1 MEHLIQEAL
10 DLILAGHCEEALTCL
25 DQVAVEELQSGVKV
39 EFLYWRSYALSNLH
53 RFEEA
58 ERLLRD
64 GIREYQSEGRFF
76 RSLGQLLSEAGRE
89 NESLIYFAKASELMP
104 EDSTT
109 AYEWGFAL
117 FKLERDDEAI
127 EQFNDA
133 LTIDPKCAD
142 AIRYLGEI
150 FCSREEYEQA
160 YLSYRAYL
168 HHNPDDHVILV
179 EAAICLSDL
188 EQFEEAFEY
197 YERAANVNREYLYTY
212 YNWSVSLWRS
222 GDLDK
227 AVLRIRECL
236 QSNSFFPLGWM
247 LLGRL
252 QLALGNKENALKTM
266 ERAMK
271 SIRRRKPAD
280 TEMVCWCYESY
291 FETMIEMEKLEEAEA
306 IFWECARSNILSEN
320 LLTQYN
326 SFSSVEADKLC
337 LWWILLDVRLYKP
350 TPAEDLDGE
359 LAGGYLVGFNVLAH
373 DPDEAVDYAI
383 DFERTLSEG
392 DALVEECL
400 LRDTRL
406 KDVPGVCRVYPNRN
420 YYLAT

>member
-10 DLILAGHCEEALTCL
+10 DLILAGQCEEALTCL
-25 DQVAVEELQSGVKV
+25 DQVTVDDLQSGVRV

-58 ERLLRD
+58 ESVLRD
-64 GIREYQSEGRFF
+64 GIREYQNEGRFF
-76 RSLGQLLSEAGRE
+76 RSLGLLLSEAGRE

-104 EDSTT
+104 DDSTT

-117 FKLERDDEAI
+117 YKLERDDEAI
-127 EQFNDA
+127 ERFNDV

-150 FCSREEYEQA
+150 YCSREDYEQA
-160 YLSYRAYL
+160 YLSYHNYL
-168 HHNPDDHVILV
+168 HHNPEDHVILV
-179 EAAICLSDL
+179 EASICLSDL
-188 EQFEEAFEY
+188 ERFEEAFEY
-197 YERAANVNREYLYTY
+197 YERAAKVNREYVYTY

-222 GDLDK
+222 GDLNK

-236 QSNSFFPLGWM
+236 QINSSFPLGWM

-252 QLALGNKENALKTM
+252 QLALGNEESALKTM
-266 ERAMK
+266 GRAMK
-271 SIRRRKPAD
+271 FIQRRKPAD
-280 TEMVCWCYESY
+280 DDMVCWCYESY
-291 FETMIEMEKLEEAEA
+291 FETMIEVGKPEAAEA

-320 LLTQYN
+320 LLVHYN
-326 SFSSVEADKLC
+326 SLSAAQTDNLC

-350 TPAEDLDGE
+350 APAADLDGE
-359 LAGGYLVGFNVLAH
+359 NAGGYLVGFNVLAH

-392 DALVEECL
+392 DAFVEECL
-400 LRDTRL
+400 LRDTRIE
-406 KDVPGVCRVYPNRN
+406 DVPGVCRVYTNRN